1 MAHQPIE
8 LDVHDITITPV
19 FRHESIE
26 DINASERE
34 GTLQKKVLT
43 VVEVRFAGTDR
54 YQPVFPVEAHWQFQN
69 GRSITYGERWA
80 SQYNAFLAGSDQKAQ
95 GTPLEM
101 LRPYGISDSQLSLC
115 RALKI
120 YSIEALHAVDGQAK
134 LGLQM
139 SGNAL
144 KEMAKKFIDA
154 RSARNMPADE
164 VVALRAELEE
174 MRLLLAKTVE
184 GQTVVTEPVPMQEE
198 LDAATA
204 QANAELAAN
213 DQFTKMDDDQLKAFI
228 KDKTGSAPRGQPGR
242 PWLLNAAR
250 EASAA

>member
-54 YQPVFPVEAHWQFQN
+54 YQPVFPVDAHWQFQN
-69 GRSITYGERWA
+69 GRSITYAERWGDRYA
-80 SQYNAFLAGSDQKAQ
+80 DFLAGADQKAQ

-120 YSIEALHAVDGQAK
+120 YSIEALHAVDGNAK

-144 KEMAKKFIDA
+144 KEMAKKFMDA
-154 RSARNMPADE
+154 RSARNMPAEE
-164 VVALRAELEE
+164 VDALRAEVEALRLE
-174 MRLLLAKTVE
+174 LAKNVN
-184 GQTVVTEPVPMQEE
+184 GQTVVVEQVPDQDGLEQ
-198 LDAATA
+198 A
-204 QANAELAAN
+204 QHEANAELVAN
-213 DQFTKMDDDQLKAFI
+213 DQFTDMSDDDLKAFI
-228 KDKTGSAPRGQPGR
+228 KHKTGSAPRGQPGR

-250 EASAA
+250 EAAAA